1 MGTRSLT
8 HIKDEGLDSKTLVTF
23 YRQFDGHPIGMGQDL
38 KDFLKGMKIC
48 NGISGDQNAGE
59 WANGSGCLAAQ
70 LIKHMKDGI
79 GNIYIQLPD
88 ATDCGEE
95 YVYTIYFE
103 DSGIDPENKYGEE
116 WKKLKMK
123 SLCVIY
129 LRCVDAYGDGNVIYD
144 GPINEWEIK
153 DNA

>member
-23 YRQFDGHPIGMGQDL
+23 YRQLDGYPTGMGQDL
-38 KDFLKGMKIC
+38 KDFLKGIQIC
-48 NGISGDQNAGE
+48 NGYSEDQEAGK

-79 GNIYIQLPD
+79 GSIYIQFPD
-88 ATDCGEE
+88 AIDCGEE
-95 YVYTIYFE
+95 YVYTIYFVE
-103 DSGIDPENKYGEE
+103 ADNDCK
-116 WKKLKMK
+116 
-123 SLCVIY
+123 IY
-129 LRCVDAYGDGNVIYD
+129 LRCADVCGDETVIFD

-153 DNA
+153 DDA

>member
-23 YRQFDGHPIGMGQDL
+23 YRQIDWHPIGMGQDL

-79 GNIYIQLPD
+79 GSIYIQLPD
-88 ATDCGEE
+88 ATDCGEA
-95 YVYTIYFE
+95 YVYTIYFVE
-103 DSGIDPENKYGEE
+103 ADNGCK
-116 WKKLKMK
+116 
-123 SLCVIY
+123 IY
-129 LRCVDAYGDGNVIYD
+129 LRCVDAYGDENVIYD

-153 DNA
+153 DDA